1 VGSRTSSSSA
11 CDLTLHR
18 TNFRPNRKNA
28 SKPKKLRE
36 ATVGLRR
43 CVHSNERTRI
53 DLDFDFKS
61 NVSKSYT
68 SLPKKNF
75 NPSNGLWELRIWDL
89 GLEVRIRAHSCPPV
103 AVHESAAGDPAALTV
118 AHVCIA
124 WVIYARIGS
133 AAQAENGVELS
144 TRDEGLTG

>member
-36 ATVGLRR
+36 ATVGLQR

-75 NPSNGLWELRIWDL
+75 NPSIGLWELRIWDL
-89 GLEVRIRAHSCPPV
+89 GLEVRIRAFLPSRCCARKCGWRSRSADRCARVHSMGNLRPDRKR
-103 AVHESAAGDPAALTV
+103 SAG
-118 AHVCIA
+118 
-124 WVIYARIGS
+124 
-133 AAQAENGVELS
+133 
-144 TRDEGLTG
+144 